1 MDAQTSPLVLSQLPK
16 YIQKSTTAQLKHG
29 PFLLQHC
36 QCHLTQYLQENNTH
50 KLIEQRIISNRSE
63 RFYLLNI
70 STRFNRRLGVRLWRF
85 RCRLAVYKK
94 RTKYWQLCPNCYS
107 CITLE
112 NKLFVHTTMITLSF
126 CLESMERGETME
138 CFLSLQDE

>member
-36 QCHLTQYLQENNTH
+36 QCHFTQYLQENNTH
-50 KLIEQRIISNRSE
+50 KLIEQRIILNRSE

-94 RTKYWQLCPNCYS
+94 RTKYWQLCPNCRS
-107 CITLE
+107 WKFLRAAGPNNEGQTP
-112 NKLFVHTTMITLSF
+112 NLSKGVWGMPPPRKF
-126 CLESMERGETME
+126 
-138 CFLSLQDE
+138 